1 MDSRDNLIPGA
12 AGPFEEGQVVSLPAE
27 QRFGEGPAAAA
38 PFEASPV
45 IPSAFLGVRLP
56 PHLWPHNFFYLS
68 VICAV
73 VIGFFNILTLFLLTP
88 AVILGGVVSS
98 N

>member
-12 AGPFEEGQVVSLPAE
+12 AGPFEVVPVE

-38 PFEASPV
+38 PFEASQV
-45 IPSAFLGVRLP
+45 IPSAFLGVRLS
-56 PHLWPHNFFYLS
+56 PHLWPHNFLYLS

-73 VIGFFNILTLFLLTP
+73 VIGFFNILTLFLFIP